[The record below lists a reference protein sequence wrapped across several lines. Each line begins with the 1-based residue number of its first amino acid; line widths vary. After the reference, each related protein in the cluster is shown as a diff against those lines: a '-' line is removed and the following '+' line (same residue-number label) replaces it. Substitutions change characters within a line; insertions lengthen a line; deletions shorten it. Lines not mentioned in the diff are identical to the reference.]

1 MMNAPSTAISMRITD
16 EELALLD
23 SRIGLDGARSRSD
36 VIRTAIREFLSD
48 QPLLAD
54 MDQVKV
60 TIGRRMKL
68 WLGQLYETQGITAQ
82 NAAQQ
87 GLQNHVRAL
96 IEEED
101 VLSRAITASVDDA
114 RQKTIRDADFKQ

>member
-1 MMNAPSTAISMRITD
+1 MNAPSTAISMRITD

-36 VIRTAIREFLSD
+36 VIRTAIRDFLSD

-114 RQKTIRDADFKQ
+114 RQKTTRDADFKQ

>member
-1 MMNAPSTAISMRITD
+1 MNAPSTAISMRITD
-16 EELALLD
+16 DELALLD

-36 VIRTAIREFLSD
+36 VIRTAIREFLTD

-101 VLSRAITASVDDA
+101 VLSRAIEASVDDA
-114 RQKTIRDADFKQ
+114 RQKTIHDADFKQ

>member
-1 MMNAPSTAISMRITD
+1 MNAPSTAISMRITD

-36 VIRTAIREFLSD
+36 VIRTAIREFLTD

>member
-1 MMNAPSTAISMRITD
+1 MNAPSTAISMRITD

-114 RQKTIRDADFKQ
+114 RQKTTRDADFKQ

>member
-1 MMNAPSTAISMRITD
+1 MNAPSTAISMRITD
-16 EELALLD
+16 DELALLD

-36 VIRTAIREFLSD
+36 VIRTAIREFLTD

-87 GLQNHVRAL
+87 GLQNPVRAL

-101 VLSRAITASVDDA
+101 VLSRAIEASVDDA
-114 RQKTIRDADFKQ
+114 RQKTIHDADFKQ

>member
-1 MMNAPSTAISMRITD
+1 MNAPSTAISMRITD

-36 VIRTAIREFLSD
+36 VIRSAIREYLSD

-54 MDQVKV
+54 MGQVKV

-68 WLGQLYETQGITAQ
+68 WLGQLYETQGITPQ
-82 NAAQQ
+82 SAAQQ

-101 VLSRAITASVDDA
+101 ALSQTMAASVDDA

>member
-1 MMNAPSTAISMRITD
+1 MRITD

-36 VIRTAIREFLSD
+36 VIRAAIREFLTD

>member
-1 MMNAPSTAISMRITD
+1 MNAPSTAISMRITD

-36 VIRTAIREFLSD
+36 VIRAAIREFLTD

>member
-1 MMNAPSTAISMRITD
+1 MNAPSTAISMRITD
-16 EELALLD
+16 EEVALLD

-36 VIRTAIREFLSD
+36 VIRAAIREYLTD

-101 VLSRAITASVDDA
+101 VLSQAMAASVNDA

>member
-1 MMNAPSTAISMRITD
+1 MNAPSTAISMRITD
-16 EELALLD
+16 EEVALLD

-36 VIRTAIREFLSD
+36 VIRAAIREYLTD

-101 VLSRAITASVDDA
+101 VLSQAMSANVNDA

>member
-1 MMNAPSTAISMRITD
+1 MNAPSTAISMRITD

-48 QPLLAD
+48 QPLLPD

-114 RQKTIRDADFKQ
+114 RQKTTRDADFKQ

>member
-1 MMNAPSTAISMRITD
+1 MNAPSTAISMRITD

-36 VIRTAIREFLSD
+36 VIRTAIREFLTD

-101 VLSRAITASVDDA
+101 VLSQAITASVDDA

>member
-1 MMNAPSTAISMRITD
+1 MNAPSTAISMRITD

-36 VIRTAIREFLSD
+36 VIRAAIREYLTD

-68 WLGQLYETQGITAQ
+68 WLGQLYETQGITPQ

-96 IEEED
+96 ITEED
-101 VLSRAITASVDDA
+101 ILSQAITASVDDA
-114 RQKTIRDADFKQ
+114 RQKTIHDADFRQ